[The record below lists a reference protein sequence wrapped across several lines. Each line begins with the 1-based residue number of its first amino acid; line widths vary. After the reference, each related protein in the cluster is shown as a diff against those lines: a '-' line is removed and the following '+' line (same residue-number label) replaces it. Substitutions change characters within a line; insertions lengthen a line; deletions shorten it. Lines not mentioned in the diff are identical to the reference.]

1 MESDTADDLDR
12 RLIHALQLDGRA
24 PFSRIAE
31 VLGVS
36 DQTIARRYRRLR
48 GRDLLRVVGVPPA
61 NYFAAGRWLLRLSC
75 VPGAAQG
82 VATALARRPDTSWVQ
97 LVSGGT
103 EILCITRARSQ
114 GESEQ
119 LLLDKLP
126 RSSRVVAVGAYSVL
140 HAFYGSPNR
149 VRGLDALTP
158 DEIRQLVGEL
168 PPDDG
173 DRAEVDPLDLH
184 DALDPGD
191 QRLLDVLARDGRAGL
206 AELASATGWSPSTAG
221 RRLDQLRAMGV
232 LRYYAEFELPY
243 VGLHTAAR
251 LWINVP
257 PAELAATGAA
267 LAEHPEIVFAAATTG
282 PTNLAAQVVCREA
295 GALYRYLTG
304 PAAALK
310 AIGHIETSPI
320 IQNVKRVGTLLGPAT
335 TG

>member
-1 MESDTADDLDR
+1 MESDIADELDR
-12 RLIHALQLDGRA
+12 KLIHSLQLDGRA
-24 PFSRIAE
+24 PFSRIAD

-48 GRDLLRVVGVPPA
+48 SRDLLRVVGVPPA
-61 NYFAAGRWLLRLSC
+61 NYFAAGRWLLRLRC

-82 VATALARRPDTSWVQ
+82 VAAALARRPDTSWVQ

-114 GESEQ
+114 DESEQ

-140 HAFYGSPNR
+140 HAFYGAPNR
-149 VRGLDALTP
+149 LRGLDALTA
-158 DEIRQLVGEL
+158 DESRQLRADR
-168 PPDDG
+168 PPDG
-173 DRAEVDPLDLH
+173 PGPSGEVDPLDLH
-184 DALDPGD
+184 AALDQGD
-191 QRLLDVLARDGRAGL
+191 QRLLDVLARDGRAGH
-206 AELASATGWSPSTAG
+206 AELAAATGWSPSTVG
-221 RRLDQLRAMGV
+221 RRLDQLRASGV
-232 LRYYAEFELPY
+232 LHYYAEFDLPY

-267 LAEHPEIVFAAATTG
+267 LAEHPEVVFAAATTG
-282 PTNLAAQVVCREA
+282 PTNLAAQVVCRDS

-304 PAAALK
+304 RVAALK
-310 AIGHIETSPI
+310 AIGHVETSPI
-320 IQNVKRVGTLLGPAT
+320 IQNVKRVGSLLGQP
-335 TG
+335 